1 MPVKLSLLLLR
12 VLLWSSLG
20 IPLPRT
26 RRVEPLPIAKKG
38 SPSVSWMFLLEN
50 VAAIV
55 ECTQRA
61 RAGMSPEQRCAAGNY
76 LIRGVIDLG
85 RIN

>member
-1 MPVKLSLLLLR
+1 MAEVKLPLLLLR
-12 VLLWSSLG
+12 VLLRLFLG

-38 SPSVSWMFLLEN
+38 SPNVSWTFLLET

-55 ECTQRA
+55 ECRQRA
-61 RAGMSPEQRCAAGNY
+61 RASMSPEQRSAAGNY
-76 LIRGVIDLG
+76 LIRGVFGLG
-85 RIN
+85 